1 MPVSDLH
8 RQVASAALAAAAGH
22 GFALA
27 GGNALLAYGI
37 ITRPTQDVDLLRS
50 YSNRADLLT
59 RLTDVCRRASR
70 PDARDDRNDLTLPN
84 RSVQRR
90 RVRDR
95 LTDADIERLIA
106 EFLAGTSKR
115 ELAGRYGISFSAV
128 KALLRR
134 HGVRRT

>member
-1 MPVSDLH
+1 MTNDLQATGRSELQGSDL
-8 RQVASAALAAAAGH
+8 RKW
-22 GFALA
+22 
-27 GGNALLAYGI
+27 
-37 ITRPTQDVDLLRS
+37 VDLLRS

-59 RLTDVCRRASR
+59 RLTDVCKRAGK
-70 PDARDDRNDLTLPN
+70 PDARDDRDDLTVPT
-84 RSVQRR
+84 RSVQKR

-115 ELAGRYGISFSAV
+115 ELAERYAISFSAV